1 MKRLTINQRL
11 YQFVERNSR
20 LELEYLRKEA
30 AVLKNK
36 IDDNEQKLAQQKE
49 KIATVSSRMNLKE
62 NNHLDIGWLNQNR
75 LYLVSLQEELSK
87 HQLIAKSLAK
97 RHSVQLS
104 RMRMKYQEAKLYEK
118 MNKKNMAA
126 IANRLEKI
134 EEKQLE
140 EIANQSNIRSVGL

>member
-49 KIATVSSRMNLKE
+49 KIAAVSSRMNPKE

-140 EIANQSNIRSVGL
+140 EIANQSNIRGVGS